1 MGGISSILNLLAVLG
16 FLLFVGGAILAVMAA
31 SQGRPARGGV
41 MLAIIG
47 IVVGVLFSVV
57 ANGIL
62 IVQPTEVAVIFNTL
76 SGQLETPRKSGT
88 SVVIPVVQTYNI
100 YPISQQSYTM
110 SGRTNEGAISGNDA
124 VAARTLDGQEV
135 ALDVTVLYAVNPDK
149 VNELHKRWQSG
160 YQENFVRPTVRGL
173 VRDVVS
179 GYRAEDIY
187 GTKRTELEDQMQK
200 RIADRFEQ
208 EGLTLTDLL
217 VRDINFSEQF
227 RKAIEDKQIAD
238 QEAQQ
243 AQLRVQQRKNEADQA
258 RAVAAGQRDAAIANA
273 QGDAQSIILR
283 AQAQAEAL
291 RLVSEQIAAN
301 PALIQYLYVQNLSK
315 NISIALVPSNSPFL
329 FDFNSLAKAN
339 PNFSAPTVPTPNPLP
354 TVVPE
359 ATATPGSGG

>member
-16 FLLFVGGAILAVMAA
+16 FLLFVGGAILAVMAS
-31 SQGRPARGGV
+31 SQGRTARGGV
-41 MLAIIG
+41 MLAVIG
-47 IVVGVLFSVV
+47 IVIGLLFSVI

-76 SGQLETPRKSGT
+76 SGQLETPRTSGT
-88 SVVIPVVQTYNI
+88 SVVVPVVQTYNI

-110 SGRTNEGAISGNDA
+110 SGRSNEGVLQGNDA
-124 VAARTLDGQEV
+124 VAARTVDGQEV
-135 ALDVTVLYAVNPDK
+135 QLDITVLYNVNADK
-149 VNELHKRWQSG
+149 VNELHRRWQSG

-179 GYRAEDIY
+179 GFKAEDIY
-187 GTKRTELEDQMQK
+187 GEKRTAMEASMKQ
-200 RIADRFEQ
+200 RIGARFDA

-217 VRDINFSEQF
+217 VRDISFSDQF
-227 RKAIEDKQIAD
+227 RQAIENKQIAD

-243 AQLRVQQRKNEADQA
+243 AELRVRQRQNEADQA
-258 RAVAAGQRDAAIANA
+258 RAVAAGQRDAAIAAA
-273 QGDAQSIILR
+273 QGQAQATILN

-329 FDFNSLAKAN
+329 FDFNSLAQAN
-339 PNFSAPTVPTPNPLP
+339 PDFRAPTVPQSTLP
-354 TVVPE
+354 SATPE